1 MNSQNLY
8 LGLAITLVAGLGLA
22 GLTSLVVTR
31 MQSPATYADCI
42 LAYVPR
48 NSGPAVGQIVK
59 ACRDKFPLDF
69 SAYAAD
75 PNAKSQ

>member
-1 MNSQNLY
+1 MTSENRL
-8 LGLAITLVAGLGLA
+8 LLAIALGVGAIGSMVLTLRTP
-22 GLTSLVVTR
+22 TS
-31 MQSPATYADCI
+31 YEDCI